1 MLKKKW
7 FWILIIVIVLV
18 AGGGGYYFFFRN
30 LRTNSTRAT
39 GTQAPAMQTS
49 VAVRGDIT
57 LSASGTGKVIPVSQV
72 TLGFNDPGTLLE
84 VDVAV
89 GDQVKQGQMLAR
101 LQTKNTAESIAA
113 SIASAES
120 NIIQAQ
126 NTLANLSATAEANK
140 ATALTN
146 IAAGELAV
154 RNAQYNLVNF
164 APPISLQGLT
174 PAAAIEKT
182 RKTLEAA
189 TQAFEPYKYLDQ
201 YQATRVT
208 YLTDLNYAQSDYDA
222 AVKWLGLEYTL
233 ETAQSNLIQ
242 AKLQYEKYKNGPSVE
257 DVSAAQ
263 AALNNAQAQLAVA
276 QQTVSIEELNAPI
289 TGTVLTV
296 ASNVG
301 GVVGTSG
308 NSAVFTLADVSRVVL
323 DTYMDETDLNNIKV
337 GYQANVVF
345 DALPDQTFT
354 GTVTLV
360 NPGLVTVSNV
370 QAIEISV
377 VLNNVSPSD
386 NLMVGL
392 NAAVDVV
399 AGKSINT
406 VLVPVVA
413 LHELDPGEFAVFV
426 VVNGVPT
433 LRPVKVGLKD
443 VTNAEI
449 LSGLQAGDIVSTGVI
464 KTQ

>member
-18 AGGGGYYFFFRN
+18 AGAGGYYYYTGT
-30 LRTNSTRAT
+30 LRTSTRASQT
-39 GTQAPAMQTS
+39 PAPAMQTA
-49 VAVRGDIT
+49 VARRGDIT
-57 LSASGTGKVIPVSQV
+57 LSASGTGKVIPVSEIS
-72 TLGFNDPGTLLE
+72 LGFNDPGTLIE
-84 VDVAV
+84 VNVAV
-89 GDQVKQGQMLAR
+89 GDQVKKGQVLAR
-101 LQTKNTAESIAA
+101 LQTKDTAETIAA
-113 SIASAES
+113 SIAAAEL
-120 NIIQAQ
+120 NVIKAQ
-126 NTLANLSATAEANK
+126 NALSDLSNTAETSK
-140 ATALTN
+140 STALTN
-146 IAAGELAV
+146 IATYEKSV
-154 RNAQYNLVNF
+154 RDAQYNLLNY

-174 PAAAIEKT
+174 PAAAVEKT
-182 RKTLEAA
+182 RQALAAA
-189 TQAFEPYKYLDQ
+189 TQAFEPYKYLQEYDS
-201 YQATRVT
+201 TRVT
-208 YLTDLNYAQSDYDA
+208 YLTNLNYAQSDYDS

-233 ETAQSNLIQ
+233 ETAQSNLKQ
-242 AKLQYEKYKNGPSVE
+242 AQIQYEKYKNGPSVE
-257 DVSAAQ
+257 DVTAAEGD
-263 AALNNAQAQLAVA
+263 LTNAQAQLALA
-276 QQTVSIEELNAPI
+276 KQTVSIEDLVAPI

-296 ASNVG
+296 ATNVG

-308 NSAVFTLADVSRVVL
+308 NSAVFTLADVSKTVL
-323 DTYMDETDLNNIKV
+323 DVYMDETDLANIKV
-337 GYQANVVF
+337 GYPANVVF
-345 DALPDQTFT
+345 DALPDRTFT
-354 GTVTLV
+354 GAVTLV

-377 VLNNVSPSD
+377 VLDNVTPED

-392 NAAVDVV
+392 NAAVDVI
-399 AGKSINT
+399 AGSARNA

-449 LSGLQAGDIVSTGVI
+449 LSGVQAGEIVSTGVI

>member
-1 MLKKKW
+1 
-7 FWILIIVIVLV
+7 
-18 AGGGGYYFFFRN
+18 
-30 LRTNSTRAT
+30 
-39 GTQAPAMQTS
+39 
-49 VAVRGDIT
+49 
-57 LSASGTGKVIPVSQV
+57 
-72 TLGFNDPGTLLE
+72 
-84 VDVAV
+84 
-89 GDQVKQGQMLAR
+89 
-101 LQTKNTAESIAA
+101 
-113 SIASAES
+113 
-120 NIIQAQ
+120 
-126 NTLANLSATAEANK
+126 
-140 ATALTN
+140 
-146 IAAGELAV
+146 
-154 RNAQYNLVNF
+154 
-164 APPISLQGLT
+164 
-174 PAAAIEKT
+174 
-182 RKTLEAA
+182 
-189 TQAFEPYKYLDQ
+189 LDQ

-208 YLTDLNYAQSDYDA
+208 FLTNLNYAQSDYDA

-233 ETAQSNLIQ
+233 ETAQSNLTQ
-242 AKLQYEKYKNGPSVE
+242 AKLQYEKYKNGPSVQ
-257 DVSAAQ
+257 DVTAAQ
-263 AALNNAQAQLAVA
+263 SDLNNAQAQLALA
-276 QQTVSIEELNAPI
+276 KQTVSIEELVAPI

-308 NSAVFTLADVSRVVL
+308 NSAVFTLADVSQVVL

-337 GYQANVVF
+337 GYNANVVF

-360 NPGLVTVSNV
+360 NPGLITVSNV

-377 VLNNVSPSD
+377 VLNNVKPSD

-399 AGKSINT
+399 AGKSTNA

-449 LSGLQAGDIVSTGVI
+449 LSGVQAGEIVSTGVI

>member
-1 MLKKKW
+1 
-7 FWILIIVIVLV
+7 
-18 AGGGGYYFFFRN
+18 
-30 LRTNSTRAT
+30 
-39 GTQAPAMQTS
+39 
-49 VAVRGDIT
+49 
-57 LSASGTGKVIPVSQV
+57 
-72 TLGFNDPGTLLE
+72 LLE
-84 VDVAV
+84 VDVVV
-89 GDQVKQGQMLAR
+89 GDHVKKGQMLAR
-101 LQTKNTAESIAA
+101 LQTKDTAETIAA

>member
-7 FWILIIVIVLV
+7 FWIVIIVIVLV
-18 AGGGGYYFFFRN
+18 AGAGGYYYYSRT
-30 LRTNSTRAT
+30 LRTTTRAT
-39 GTQAPAMQTS
+39 STQAPAMQTA
-49 VAVRGDIT
+49 VAQRGNIT
-57 LSASGTGKVIPVSQV
+57 LSASGTGKVIPVSEIS
-72 TLGFNDPGTLLE
+72 LGFNDPGTLLE
-84 VDVAV
+84 VDVGV
-89 GDQVKQGQMLAR
+89 GDQVKKGQILAR
-101 LQTKNTAESIAA
+101 LQTKDTTETIAA
-113 SIASAES
+113 SVASAEA
-120 NIIQAQ
+120 NVVKAQ
-126 NTLANLSATAEANK
+126 NALANLSAAAETTK
-140 ATALTN
+140 STALTN
-146 IAAGELAV
+146 IATYELAV

-164 APPISLQGLT
+164 NPPISLQGLT

-182 RKTLEAA
+182 RKALEAA
-189 TQAFEPYKYLDQ
+189 TLAFEPYKYLDQ
-201 YQATRVT
+201 YESTRVA
-208 YLTDLNYAQSDYDA
+208 YLTSLNYAQSDYDA

-233 ETAQSNLIQ
+233 QTAQSNLDQ
-242 AKLQYEKYKNGPSVE
+242 ARLQYEKYKNGPSQE
-257 DVSAAQ
+257 DVAA
-263 AALNNAQAQLAVA
+263 AEADLTNAQAQLALA
-276 QQTVSIEELNAPI
+276 QQTVSIEDLVAPI

-296 ASNVG
+296 ATNVG

-308 NSAVFTLADVSRVVL
+308 NSAVFTLADVSKTVL
-323 DTYMDETDLNNIKV
+323 DVYMDETDLANIKV
-337 GYQANVVF
+337 GYKASVVF

-377 VLNNVSPSD
+377 VLDNVTPAD

-392 NAAVDVV
+392 NAAVDVI
-399 AGKSINT
+399 AGSAKNA

-426 VVNGVPT
+426 VVNGVPS